1 MAGLFAVAGAIAL
14 SCLLLPLSGWWVPAR
29 LRLVSSSKSD
39 IGSLTVL
46 VVACLSGITILA
58 IAELVIYALRLP
70 QVVAA
75 ALVTASCAFS
85 VGPLISSI
93 RRREFAWD
101 ALLTWA
107 GASAILAAATLPY
120 AVHGFHGAFWDW
132 YEHWLRSLV
141 FLTQGPISTNF
152 GPSFVAYIMAAR
164 GPLFNGAASFLLY
177 LAGPAH
183 YYWIFQ
189 IIATTFNVLICL
201 PLALLLRT
209 IGGLSRRNAL
219 LIAAAVSVL
228 VPFYFLE
235 NTFTWTKDLTATFV
249 LLGIHEY
256 LAAYR
261 EGNRD
266 RMAMA
271 LAYLAPGFLCHYLVL
286 PYAVMLGLHLLIV
299 VPVRALP
306 LRALLRAALVW
317 IVLIAPWFGFM
328 MLNFGV
334 RGTLAANTTVGT
346 YYAAKDL
353 QGHLIPQSK
362 IFFLNLASDLFLRPV
377 DAEPCK
383 GVTVDGP
390 SITPADEPCPSGL
403 AWNSLSLKSNGI
415 YRVLG
420 YAGLLTVLMAAAV
433 SLRPWLRRLRTSGAA
448 QDAWFLL
455 WVLGAG
461 LLLNL
466 LPIRWID
473 IGGSFGENLQAWFLV
488 LVAVVVRG
496 LRRLPRPLIAVLM
509 LAMAAEFVLVDL
521 TIIRT
526 QSVVLPLPHSQAA
539 LEGHPPL
546 GEWAPRPVSTG
557 KFHVPVNHYLN
568 YVVKVRGGAVYFR
581 DTHPDS
587 FGWIAWTIFAL
598 GLVAMAAGHCAP
610 VEKRQRCS
618 PALVTTT
625 GV

>member
-14 SCLLLPLSGWWVPAR
+14 CCLLLPLSGWWVPAR
-29 LRLVSSSKSD
+29 LRLVSAGSD
-39 IGSLTVL
+39 IGGLTVL
-46 VVACLSGITILA
+46 LMACLGGITILA

-70 QVVAA
+70 QAA
-75 ALVTASCAFS
+75 AVALVAASCAIS
-85 VGPLISSI
+85 GRPLLSAI

-107 GASAILAAATLPY
+107 GAAAILAASTLPY

-141 FLTQGPISTNF
+141 FLTHGPITTNF

-177 LAGPAH
+177 LAGPAR
-183 YYWIFQ
+183 YYWVFQ
-189 IIATTFNVLICL
+189 IIATTFNVLILL
-201 PLALLLRT
+201 PLALLLRSV
-209 IGGLSRRNAL
+209 GGLSRRNAL
-219 LIAAAVSVL
+219 LAAAAVSVL

-249 LLGIHEY
+249 LLGVHEY
-256 LAAYR
+256 LMAYR
-261 EGNRD
+261 KGDRD
-266 RMAMA
+266 RMALS

-286 PYAVMLGLHLLIV
+286 PYAAMLGLHLLIV

-306 LRALLRAALVW
+306 VRALLRAALVW

-334 RGTLAANTTVGT
+334 RGTLAANTTVGS

-362 IFFLNLASDLFLRPV
+362 IFFINLASDVFLRPV

-383 GVTVDGP
+383 GVTVDGA
-390 SITPADEPCPSGL
+390 SLTPADEPCPNGL

-420 YAGLLTVLMAAAV
+420 YVGLLTVLIASAV
-433 SLRPWLRRLRTSGAA
+433 SLRPLLRRLRTSGAA
-448 QDAWFLL
+448 QDAGFLL

-488 LVAVVVRG
+488 FVAVVVRG
-496 LRRLPRPLIAVLM
+496 MRRLPRPLIAVLM
-509 LAMAAEFVLVDL
+509 LAMAAEFALVDL

-526 QSVVLPLPHSQAA
+526 QSVVLPLPYSQAA

-546 GEWAPRPVSTG
+546 GELAPRPVSTG
-557 KFHVPVNHYLN
+557 QFHVPVNHYLN

-587 FGWIAWTIFAL
+587 YGWIAWTIFTL
-598 GLVAMAAGHCAP
+598 GLFSVAAGQWAQG
-610 VEKRQRCS
+610 R
-618 PALVTTT
+618 
-625 GV
+625 